1 MSTFTMYLQAVID
14 GLLIGGVYATIAIG
28 LSLDFGVMR
37 LINWANG
44 ELLMVRMYISYFLF
58 TWLGIDPYLIIFLTA
73 AIMFVVGFLL
83 QKLVISNMLARE
95 KSVEPTSVLLFTSGL
110 GLFLSNLALA
120 LTSGEYYS
128 AVTEY
133 TGKMMKISEIFISVP
148 KAISFVIAVVCTLA
162 LYVFLQKSETGRA
175 IRATSQNRDVAI
187 LMGVNM
193 KSIYNIAF
201 GISIAMVG
209 LAGGLLIPYMT
220 LNPNIGST
228 FGFKAFVI
236 VVLGG
241 YGSVIGALVGGL
253 LVGVIEKVGTL
264 AASDITAQICV
275 FVVFILVVLFRPN
288 GLLGKKVKM

>member
-1 MSTFTMYLQAVID
+1 MYLQAVID
-14 GLLIGGVYATIAIG
+14 GLLIGGVYATIAVG
-28 LSLDFGVMR
+28 LSLAFGVMR
-37 LINWANG
+37 IINWAHG
-44 ELLMVRMYISYFLF
+44 ELLMVSMYISYFLF
-58 TWLGIDPYLIIFLTA
+58 TWLGINPYLIIFLTA

-83 QKLVISNMLARE
+83 QKLVISNRLARE

>member
-14 GLLIGGVYATIAIG
+14 GLLIGGVYATIAVG
-28 LSLDFGVMR
+28 LSLAFGVMR
-37 LINWANG
+37 IINWAHG
-44 ELLMVRMYISYFLF
+44 ELLMVSMYISYFLF

-133 TGKMMKISEIFISVP
+133 TGKMMKISKIFISVP

>member
-14 GLLIGGVYATIAIG
+14 GLLIGGVYATIAVG
-28 LSLDFGVMR
+28 LSLAFGVMR
-37 LINWANG
+37 IINWAHG
-44 ELLMVRMYISYFLF
+44 ELLMVSMYISYFLF

-83 QKLVISNMLARE
+83 QKFVISNMLARE